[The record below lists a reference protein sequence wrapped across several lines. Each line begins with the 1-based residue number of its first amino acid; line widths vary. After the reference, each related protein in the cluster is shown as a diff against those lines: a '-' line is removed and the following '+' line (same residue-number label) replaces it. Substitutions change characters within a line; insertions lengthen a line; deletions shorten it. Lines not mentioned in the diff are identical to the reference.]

1 MANPKFGNRN
11 ELSAYQIGKDIANL
25 EVKVELLEK
34 TKGGVSGGEIDVLKV
49 IVPAATD
56 EDFEKK
62 SLCVVQLPE
71 DFQNSLVLMFING
84 SWNYVTTEDDLGVGL
99 SSYETEIFIIKI
111 TDFKNPKDTVHA
123 VFRTVGGSGAAA
135 SDA

>member
-25 EVKVELLEK
+25 EAKVELLEK
-34 TKGGVSGGEIDVLKV
+34 TKGGNGGGLDVLKV

-56 EDFEKK
+56 EDFNTS
-62 SLCVVQLPE
+62 SLCVVRLP
-71 DFQNSLVLMFING
+71 DYFKNSLILMFMNN
-84 SWNYVTTEDDLGVGL
+84 SWDYVITEDELGVGL
-99 SSYETEIFIIKI
+99 SYDETEIFIIKL
-111 TDFKNPKDTVHA
+111 TDFKNVKDTVHT
-123 VFRTVGGSGAAA
+123 VIRTVGGSGAAA